1 MSRYTKLTKLYLNLK
16 SLMNCFLRLR
26 LYFVFTVY
34 KVFNKYFFLTF
45 KYIFTIP
52 RHLTT
57 SSTEI
62 SSLTSMETRLTSH
75 RIHIILLFLSK
86 INKY

>member
-34 KVFNKYFFLTF
+34 KVFNKYFFF
-45 KYIFTIP
+45 DFQIHFHDSKASHNIFDRNIKSHEHGDSSHIP
-52 RHLTT
+52 SDSHNFI
-57 SSTEI
+57 I
-62 SSLTSMETRLTSH
+62 S
-75 RIHIILLFLSK
+75 F
-86 INKY
+86 